1 MDRDPHTYP
10 WQARGSADK
19 AAKHRRRSLRLKG
32 YDYAQA
38 GAYFITIC
46 TQGRACL
53 FGDVVDGS
61 MCWNAAGQLAATTW
75 NDTSVRFPG
84 IELDAFV
91 VMPNHLHGIIV
102 LPDRTIVRPD
112 GHHRVGAPLVG
123 AHDARAAP
131 TVGDI
136 VRTFKSLF
144 TVAYI
149 QGVKENRRPGFDRRL
164 WQRNYYEHII
174 RDEPE
179 LARVRRY
186 IDENPLRWAFDHE
199 NPLRS

>member
-1 MDRDPHTYP
+1 
-10 WQARGSADK
+10 
-19 AAKHRRRSLRLKG
+19 
-32 YDYAQA
+32 
-38 GAYFITIC
+38 
-46 TQGRACL
+46 
-53 FGDVVDGS
+53 
-61 MCWNAAGQLAATTW
+61 
-75 NDTSVRFPG
+75 
-84 IELDAFV
+84 
-91 VMPNHLHGIIV
+91 
-102 LPDRTIVRPD
+102 
-112 GHHRVGAPLVG
+112 
-123 AHDARAAP
+123 
-131 TVGDI
+131 
-136 VRTFKSLF
+136 LF